1 MITVKRLAMAIL
13 ALVAVMGISAQ
24 NALIITHTNG
34 DVDAAN
40 LADVEEITF
49 SDDAT
54 MMTINGT
61 VQVQTSS
68 VAQIAY
74 GDLPKSLVVHYADGS
89 AVVTNPYFLR
99 GVTVACKG
107 ANVTVTN
114 TNVDTEYTTE
124 LTGQTGNGSFTY
136 VGDYKTT
143 IVLNGV
149 SITNPSGGAID
160 VQCGKRIALELKKG
174 TVNTLVDGVG
184 GKQKAALYCKGH
196 LEIDKTGTLNVTG
209 NAKHAISAKEYIQL
223 KKSDGTINIL
233 GAESDGIHCGQYF
246 LANGFNVN
254 INNVK
259 GDGVQAELSGSEDYA
274 EDYADGSLTIQGG
287 RFDITCAGV
296 GTEALKSDMALTI
309 NDVKSVPEI
318 TINTTGDA
326 CKAIKGGTSVSIA
339 AGVINVTQSGMYVLE
354 TEPADTS
361 HVAAVRAKDS
371 VTITGGTLN
380 VTSTA
385 VCGKAI
391 SADGDINLVGGT
403 MAFEMTGAGAKGIK
417 GDQNLYVGD
426 PTTHNGP
433 QLTISTKGSSYVWPK
448 STASAKG
455 ALQAPPGGGPRP
467 PGGGGWGQD
476 ESDDSSAKAVKIMG
490 TASVYGGQMFIT
502 TVSQGAEGF
511 EAKKGVTIDGGEHYM
526 KCYDDCINS
535 NGQVTFS
542 GGTTVCISTGNDAVD
557 SNYGRTGAI
566 TISGGNVFAYT
577 TAGGPEEGIDCDNN
591 SWIVVKG
598 GIAVSAG
605 GSQGGGSSNSIGSS
619 TQGYYLGAA
628 PSTYRSAQ
636 YYTLYSTDNK
646 PICTY
651 RFDANLSNRLGLL
664 TAPDL
669 GKGTV
674 TVKSGTQKPT
684 QYQSS
689 VNDVFFIYPTDVVTT
704 STAATITAK

>member
-1 MITVKRLAMAIL
+1 MAL
-13 ALVAVMGISAQ
+13 FALVAVIGVSAQ
-24 NALIITHTNG
+24 NALIITHVNG

-40 LADVEEITF
+40 IADVQEIIF

-54 MMTINGT
+54 TMTINGT
-61 VQVQTSS
+61 VQVQTAS

-74 GDLPKSLVVHYADGS
+74 GDLPKSLCVKYVGDGV
-89 AVVTNPYFLR
+89 VVTNPYFLT

-114 TNVDTEYTTE
+114 TNVATEYTTE
-124 LTGQTGNGSFTY
+124 LSGQTDNGSFTY
-136 VGDYKTT
+136 VGDYKIT

-174 TVNTLVDGVG
+174 TVSTLVDGVG

-196 LEIDKTGTLNVTG
+196 LEIDKAGTLNVTG

-223 KKSDGTINIL
+223 KKSDGVINIL

-246 LANGFNVN
+246 LANGYNVT
-254 INNVK
+254 IQNVK
-259 GDGVQAELSGSEDYA
+259 GDGVQAELSGATDYA

-287 RFDITCAGV
+287 KFDITLAGIAAD
-296 GTEALKSDMALTI
+296 ALKSDTELTI
-309 NDVKSVPEI
+309 NDAKSTPEL
-318 TINTTGDA
+318 TINTTGDG

-339 AGVINVTQSGMYVLE
+339 AGTINVTQSGMYVIE
-354 TEPADTS
+354 SEPVDTTS
-361 HVAAVRAKDS
+361 VAAVRAKEMVS
-371 VTITGGTLN
+371 MTGGTLN

-391 SADGDINLVGGT
+391 SCDGDINLVGGAVT
-403 MAFEMTGAGAKGIK
+403 LAMSGDGAKGIK

-426 PTTHNGP
+426 QTTHLGP
-433 QLTISTKGSSYVWPK
+433 QLTISTKGSSYAWPDA
-448 STASAKG
+448 TLTAKG
-455 ALQAPPGGGPRP
+455 ALMAPPGGGQRP
-467 PGGGGWGQD
+467 PGGGGWG
-476 ESDDSSAKAVKIMG
+476 EEENDDSSAKAVKIMG
-490 TASVYGGQMFIT
+490 TASVYGGQMHIT
-502 TVSQGAEGF
+502 TVSKGAEGF
-511 EAKKGVTIDGGEHYM
+511 EAKKGVTIDGGAHYM

-535 NGQVTFS
+535 NGPLTFS

-577 TAGGPEEGIDCDNN
+577 TAGGPEEGLDCDNN

-619 TQGYYLGAA
+619 TQGYYLGSA
-628 PSTYRSAQ
+628 PSSYRSAN
-636 YYTLYSTDNK
+636 YYTLYSADNK

-674 TVKSGTQKPT
+674 TVKSGSQKPT

-689 VNDVFFIYPTDVVTT
+689 VNDVFFVYPTDVVTT
-704 STAATITAK
+704 STVATVTAK